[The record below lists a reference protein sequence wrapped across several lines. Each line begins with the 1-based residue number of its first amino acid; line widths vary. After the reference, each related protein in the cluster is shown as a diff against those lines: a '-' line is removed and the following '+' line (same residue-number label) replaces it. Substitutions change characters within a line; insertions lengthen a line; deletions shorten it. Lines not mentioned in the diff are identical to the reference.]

1 MNQFEVI
8 GQIADLK
15 ETDYKNT
22 LAIACIIELL
32 IEKGILSRNE
42 IAKKAYFLENLSLD
56 QVKYLHSNSNER
68 IGNVSPDPFTLD
80 KF

>member
-1 MNQFEVI
+1 MNKLEVI

-32 IEKGILSRNE
+32 IEKGIISRSD
-42 IAKKAYFLENLSLD
+42 ISKKAYFLENLTLD
-56 QVKYLHSNSNER
+56 QIKYLHSNN
-68 IGNVSPDPFTLD
+68 N
-80 KF
+80 

>member
-1 MNQFEVI
+1 MNKLEII
-8 GQIADLK
+8 GQLADLK

-32 IEKGILSRNE
+32 IEKGIISRND

-56 QVKYLHSNSNER
+56 QVKYLHTNSN
-68 IGNVSPDPFTLD
+68 
-80 KF
+80 

>member
-1 MNQFEVI
+1 MNKLEVI

-32 IEKGILSRNE
+32 IEKGIISRND
-42 IAKKAYFLENLSLD
+42 ISKKAYFLENLTLD
-56 QVKYLHSNSNER
+56 QIKYLHSNN
-68 IGNVSPDPFTLD
+68 N
-80 KF
+80 